1 MAISETKKKIVID
14 NYFKSECNVDT
25 SIREA
30 FAKGFEIG
38 LEKGAGLKAETAEQL
53 SWIPV
58 SKDFPMEEE
67 LVEVTI
73 RDDYNGPLWRYTDV
87 GRYYK
92 DLEVWIINNEIHRSD
107 VIAWKPLTKEYE
119 GEG

>member
-38 LEKGAGLKAETAEQL
+38 LEKGAGLRAETIEQL
-53 SWIPV
+53 SWTPV

-73 RDDYNGPLWRYTDV
+73 YEDYNGLLWKYTTV

-92 DLEVWIINNEIHRSD
+92 DLEVWIIDNEIHRSD
-107 VIAWKPLTKEYE
+107 VIAWKSLSKAYE
-119 GEG
+119 GE

>member
-1 MAISETKKKIVID
+1 MAISEAKKKIVID
-14 NYFKSECNVDT
+14 NYFKEECNVDT

-38 LEKGAGLKAETAEQL
+38 LKKGSELKEETIEQL

-67 LVEVTI
+67 PVEVTI
-73 RDDYNGPLWRYTDV
+73 LDYSGDSIIRYTDV
-87 GRYYK
+87 GWQYNG
-92 DLEVWIINNEIHRSD
+92 VWIINNKIND
-107 VIAWKPLTKEYE
+107 QVVAWKPLSKAYQ
-119 GEG
+119 GEE

>member
-14 NYFKSECNVDT
+14 NYFKEECTVNT

-30 FAKGFEIG
+30 FTKGFEIG
-38 LEKGAGLKAETAEQL
+38 LKKGAELKVETAEQL

-58 SKDFPMEEE
+58 SKNLPIEEE

-73 RDDYNGPLWRYTDV
+73 CEDYSGLLWKYTKV

-92 DLEVWIINNEIHRSD
+92 DLEIWIIDNEIHRSD

-119 GEG
+119 GE

>member
-14 NYFKSECNVDT
+14 NYFKEKCNVDT

-38 LEKGAGLKAETAEQL
+38 LEKGAGLRAETIEQL
-53 SWIPV
+53 SWTPV
-58 SKDFPMEEE
+58 SKDFPIEEE

-73 RDDYNGPLWRYTDV
+73 LDYSGDSVIRYTEVGWQYNG
-87 GRYYK
+87 
-92 DLEVWIINNEIHRSD
+92 VWIINNKIND
-107 VIAWKPLTKEYE
+107 QVVAWKPLSKAYQ
-119 GEG
+119 GDC

>member
-14 NYFKSECNVDT
+14 NYFKEKCNVDT

-38 LEKGAGLKAETAEQL
+38 LEKGAGLRAETIEQL
-53 SWIPV
+53 SWTPV
-58 SKDFPMEEE
+58 SKDFPIEEE

-73 RDDYNGPLWRYTDV
+73 LDYSGDSVIRYTEVGWQYNG
-87 GRYYK
+87 
-92 DLEVWIINNEIHRSD
+92 VWIINNKIND
-107 VIAWKPLTKEYE
+107 QVVAWKPLSKAYE
-119 GEG
+119 GDC

>member
-14 NYFKSECNVDT
+14 NYFKEECNVDT

-38 LEKGAGLKAETAEQL
+38 LEKGAGLRAETIEQL
-53 SWIPV
+53 SWTPV
-58 SKDFPMEEE
+58 SEDFPMEEE

-73 RDDYNGPLWRYTDV
+73 LDYSGDSAIRYTDV
-87 GRYYK
+87 GWQYNGI
-92 DLEVWIINNEIHRSD
+92 WIVNNKISD
-107 VIAWKPLTKEYE
+107 QVVAWKPLTKEYQ
-119 GEG
+119 GDC

>member
-14 NYFKSECNVDT
+14 NYFKEKCNVDT

-38 LEKGAGLKAETAEQL
+38 LEKGAGLRADTIEQL
-53 SWIPV
+53 SWTPV
-58 SKDFPMEEE
+58 SKDFPIEEE

-73 RDDYNGPLWRYTDV
+73 LDYSGDSVIRYTEVGWQYNG
-87 GRYYK
+87 
-92 DLEVWIINNEIHRSD
+92 VWIINNKIND
-107 VIAWKPLTKEYE
+107 QVVAWKPLSKAYQ
-119 GEG
+119 GDC

>member
-38 LEKGAGLKAETAEQL
+38 LEKGAGLKEETIEQL
-53 SWIPV
+53 SWNPILKGLPI
-58 SKDFPMEEE
+58 EGTI
-67 LVEVTI
+67 VEVTI
-73 RDDYNGPLWRYTDV
+73 LENDGDIPLKYTST
-87 GRYYK
+87 GWHHK
-92 DLEVWIINNEIHRSD
+92 GIWIVNNEVCYD
-107 VIAWKPLTKEYE
+107 VIAWKPLSKAYE
-119 GEG
+119 GDC